1 MNYRI
6 ELKVKDLLEQ
16 NHITQKRLAEIAN
29 MRESTISDIV
39 RGTRTVINFEHLSRI
54 AEALDIQDISQLID
68 FVAPQ
73 GAEGYSWEKDILS
86 CIEALGKR
94 EFCLQELYGYID
106 ELQTKHPT
114 NHSVDAKIRQMLQ
127 VLRKKG
133 IISFVDGNGHYRLNQ
148 PQDERSAL
156 TSASSLRSPYPTNK
170 SPFPA
175 HSTGKGGFL
184 IHPQN
189 FSCSPLTIPLS

>member
-1 MNYRI
+1 MNYNV

-16 NHITQKRLAEIAN
+16 KRITQKRLAEIAN

-68 FVAPQ
+68 FVAEP
-73 GAEGYSWEKDILS
+73 GVEGRSWEEDVRS
-86 CIEALGKR
+86 CIDSLGKK
-94 EFCLQELYGYID
+94 EFCLQDVYAHID
-106 ELQTKHPT
+106 ELQAKHPE

-133 IISFVDGNGHYRLNQ
+133 VITFVDNNGHYEIN
-148 PQDERSAL
+148 
-156 TSASSLRSPYPTNK
+156 
-170 SPFPA
+170 
-175 HSTGKGGFL
+175 
-184 IHPQN
+184 
-189 FSCSPLTIPLS
+189 